1 MSEQIGDEKKGVFK
15 ALRQLFGGSKSYDQS
30 DYSAGYITGG
40 AGTLVSINASNFKFA
55 QKDNDGTSA
64 GGFTTCGA
72 DMSDDLKL
80 PEDRF
85 AKYPFLEEMAK
96 FPTLSDAIDIHL
108 THALSTDKKTNRSFV
123 ITAKQGKN
131 DKETKA
137 NQAVAEA
144 LENELGQTLNEQM
157 PGWAKV
163 MCIYGVNYIRPYGEQ
178 GAGINSFEGSYYTL
192 PCWVREYVR
201 GSDLAGFTNE
211 WFWRGA
217 EKNKILA
224 EPWAL
229 IPLKIPYWVPSR
241 TMIPVTTGTQGYA
254 LMDDP
259 LERVPMETQNYG
271 TSLLENSFGPYQ
283 NLINALKSLKASRN
297 NASKID
303 RLIGVNTSNLD
314 PVNAAAYI
322 NTITTAF
329 KRNADMMKKRAIRG
343 GYTPTVVN
351 NVIPLIG
358 DGGKGT
364 MTIDTQATTA
374 DIGQI
379 EDIMFYL
386 RQLAASVG
394 LDVTLLGWADMMSGG
409 LGDGGFFRTSVQA
422 AMRAQ
427 WIRNA
432 VSTFVYRAIDIH
444 LAWKTGKVYLPED
457 RPYTVQFNSLNTAIQ
472 EEEQAEQESR
482 ANYASIITSILDAV
496 QNSPALA
503 GSQTFMRLLCTDV
516 LHFSETVS
524 DALIKELKGKDG
536 SGMPNEIDDEQ
547 LMESLRRLPPEE
559 RQQLIFECVRSA
571 EEDYV
576 A

>member
-1 MSEQIGDEKKGVFK
+1 MSEQNIEEKKGVFS
-15 ALRQLFGGSKSYDQS
+15 ALRKLFSGSKSS
-30 DYSAGYITGG
+30 DKSEYGAGYITGG
-40 AGTLVSINASNFKFA
+40 AGTLVSINATNFKFN
-55 QKDNDGTSA
+55 QQDKDGTSQ

-96 FPTLSDAIDIHL
+96 FPTLSDALDIHL
-108 THALSTDKKTNRSFV
+108 THALSTDKKTNQSFT
-123 ITAKQGKN
+123 IAGKQGKN
-131 DKETKA
+131 DKETKT
-137 NQAVAEA
+137 NQAIAES
-144 LENELGQTLNEQM
+144 LMNELGEVLNREM

-163 MCIYGVNYIRPYGEQ
+163 MCIYGVNYVRPYGTQ
-178 GAGINSFEGSYYTL
+178 GIGVTSFEGSYYTL

-201 GSDLAGFTNE
+201 GSELAGFTNE

-217 EKNKILA
+217 EKNNLLA

-229 IPLKIPYWVPSR
+229 VPLKIPYWVPSR
-241 TMIPVTTGTQGYA
+241 TQIPVTTGLQGYA

-259 LERVPMETQNYG
+259 MARLPIETQNYG

-283 NLINALKSLKASRN
+283 NLVNALKSLKASRN

-303 RLIGVNTSNLD
+303 RLIGVNTSSLD
-314 PVNAAAYI
+314 PVNAAALI
-322 NTITTAF
+322 NTITAAF
-329 KRNADMMKKRAIRG
+329 KKNADMMKKQAIRG

-351 NVIPLIG
+351 NVIPVMG
-358 DGGKGT
+358 EGGKGS
-364 MTIDTQATTA
+364 MTVDTQTTTA

-409 LGDGGFFRTSVQA
+409 LGEGGFFRTSVQA

-432 VSTFVYRAIDIH
+432 VSTFIYRVIDIH
-444 LAWKTGKVYLPED
+444 LAFKTGKVYLPAD
-457 RPYTVQFNSLNTAIQ
+457 RPYVVQFNSLNTAIQ

-482 ANYASIITSILDAV
+482 ANYASIIATVLDAV

-503 GSQTFMRLLCTDV
+503 GSPTFMRLLCGDMFKFGDAVT
-516 LHFSETVS
+516 
-524 DALIKELKGKDG
+524 DALIKELKGEVG
-536 SGMPNEIDDEQ
+536 SGMVPPPDDQ
-547 LMESLRRLPPEE
+547 LLESIRRLPPEE
-559 RQQLIFECVRSA
+559 RFQLIEDCIKHA
-571 EEDYV
+571 EDAYD

>member
-1 MSEQIGDEKKGVFK
+1 MGEQNTEEKKGVLG
-15 ALRQLFGGSKSYDQS
+15 ALRQLFSGSKSS
-30 DYSAGYITGG
+30 DKNEYGAGYITGG
-40 AGTLVSINASNFKFA
+40 AGTLVSINATNFKYA
-55 QKDNDGTSA
+55 QKEKDGTSA

-108 THALSTDKKTNRSFV
+108 THALSTDKKTNRSFT
-123 ITAKQGKN
+123 IAGKQGKT
-131 DKETKA
+131 DKASKA
-137 NQAVAEA
+137 NQAIAD
-144 LENELGQTLNEQM
+144 ELMNDLGDVLNREM

-163 MCIYGVNYIRPYGEQ
+163 MCIYGVNYIRPYGTS
-178 GAGINSFEGSYYTL
+178 GAGITSFEGSYYTL

-201 GSDLAGFTNE
+201 GSSLAGFTNE

-217 EKNKILA
+217 EKDKILA

-229 IPLKIPYWVPSR
+229 VPLKIPYWVPSR
-241 TMIPVTTGTQGYA
+241 THIPVTTGLQGYA

-259 LERVPMETQNYG
+259 MERLPMETQNYG
-271 TSLLENSFGPYQ
+271 TSLLETSFGPYQ
-283 NLINALKSLKASRN
+283 NLLNALKSLKASRN

-303 RLIGVNTSNLD
+303 RLIGVNTSSLD

-329 KRNADMMKKRAIRG
+329 KHNADMMKKRAIRG

-351 NVIPLIG
+351 NVIPVMG
-358 DGGKGT
+358 DGKGA
-364 MTIDTQATTA
+364 MTIDTQTTTA

-432 VSTFVYRAIDIH
+432 VSTFVYRVIDIH
-444 LAWKTGKVYLPED
+444 LAFKTGKVYLPEE
-457 RPYTVQFNSLNTAIQ
+457 RPYEVQFNSLNTAIQ

-482 ANYASIITSILDAV
+482 ANYASIVASILDAV

-503 GSQTFMRLLCTDV
+503 GSPTFMRLLCSDI
-516 LHFSETVS
+516 LNFSDTVT
-524 DALIKELKGKDG
+524 DALIKELKGQDG
-536 SGMPNEIDDEQ
+536 SGQPSLSDEQ
-547 LMESLRRLPPEE
+547 LLESIRRLTPDE
-559 RQQLIFECVRSA
+559 RNQLILECITSA
-571 EEDYV
+571 EDKY
-576 A
+576 AA